1 MYPKLV
7 NRVVA
12 LARRTEITEND
23 WYELLRERAAELKE
37 HLRNMTLKS
46 LGELRIIHD
55 YWNDHSLAQDAP
67 MLLNDLSTFSL
78 ETRGIFPKDD
88 SMGLAATVTEYLY
101 TDEGCTRV
109 QKYERPL
116 YPSTQKLWGFTR
128 NGVWIGIEVQVVRS
142 LKLYKE
148 PDRYEEAAKAETVSI
163 REMSPEELCAFA
175 KRSPC
180 QIWERFG
187 DVAEDWVRQREI
199 LLSDARRLHKFFE
212 CEREVIKAIR
222 QVR

>member
-1 MYPKLV
+1 MYPKLA

-23 WYELLRERAAELKE
+23 WFELLRERAGELKE

-55 YWNDHSLAQDAP
+55 CWNEHSLARDAP
-67 MLLNDLSTFSL
+67 KILDDLSAFSL
-78 ETRGIFPKDD
+78 ETRGIFPEDEGI
-88 SMGLAATVTEYLY
+88 GLTATVSEYDY
-101 TDEGCTRV
+101 TAEGRARI
-109 QKYERPL
+109 QKCERPL
-116 YPSTQKLWGFTR
+116 YPSTQKLWGLTR
-128 NGVWIGIEVQVVRS
+128 NGAWIGIEVQVVRS
-142 LKLYKE
+142 LRLYNE

-163 REMSPEELCAFA
+163 REMPLEELCAFA
-175 KRSPC
+175 KRSPR
-180 QIWERFG
+180 QMWERFG
-187 DVAEDWVRQREI
+187 DVAEDWVRDREI